1 MDNGQ
6 VVEAI
11 KVLEASILALSERLA
26 KVEEALARQ
35 NQVLNI
41 VPLQNVV
48 TGVGGEWV
56 YV

>member
-48 TGVGGEWV
+48 TGVGGE
-56 YV
+56 